1 MASHVRIL
9 LVDLLAVALISWFT
23 LVLSHPLHL
32 RNSLSNGNQLMDQ
45 DAIHQAADLLIGAR
59 RSGVLLD
66 GLPIACR
73 PRDIDDAHAIQDATV
88 TALGDTVAGWKVNTT
103 PEGRVVRGALLRSR
117 IIPSGG
123 SIAAVQV
130 PLLGVEAEIAFR
142 FDRTFEPR
150 ELAYKYTEVAS
161 AVTAFPAIE
170 IVDSRYKDYRGT
182 SLIERIAD
190 FVSNGAF
197 VEGEAKPMWHKVD
210 LSRLDVRLEIDDAVI
225 VQHVGGHPAGDPLL
239 PAIELVNDL
248 RHTTGVKA
256 GRVTTTGTYTGLNFA
271 KPGQRVR
278 AVFEGFG
285 TVEVRLTA

>member
-1 MASHVRIL
+1 
-9 LVDLLAVALISWFT
+9 
-23 LVLSHPLHL
+23 
-32 RNSLSNGNQLMDQ
+32 MDQ
-45 DAIHQAADLLIGAR
+45 DAIRQAADLLIGAR
-59 RSGVLLD
+59 KSGALLD
-66 GLPIACR
+66 GLPVACR
-73 PRDIDDAHAIQDATV
+73 PRDIDDAHAIQDAMV
-88 TALGDTVAGWKVNTT
+88 AALGETVAGWKVGTT
-103 PEGRVVRGALLRSR
+103 PEGRVVRGALVRSR

-123 SIAAVQV
+123 AIDAALV

-142 FDRTFEPR
+142 FDRAFEPR
-150 ELAYKYTEVAS
+150 ALVYKYTEVAA

-197 VEGEAKPMWHKVD
+197 VEGDAQLLWHKFD
-210 LSRLDVRLEIDDAVI
+210 LSRLDVRLEIDGAVI

-248 RHTTGVKA
+248 RHTTGVEA
-256 GRVTTTGTYTGLNFA
+256 GRIMTTGTYTGLNFA

-285 TVEVRLTA
+285 SVEVHLTT

>member
-1 MASHVRIL
+1 
-9 LVDLLAVALISWFT
+9 LIAAYS
-23 LVLSHPLHL
+23 LPEKLHRDAISIPDRFML
-32 RNSLSNGNQLMDQ
+32 RDGLSNGTRLMNQ
-45 DAIHQAADLLIGAR
+45 DAIRQAAELLIGAR
-59 RSGVLLD
+59 ESGALLD

-73 PRDIDDAHAIQDATV
+73 PRDIEDAHAIQEATV
-88 TALGDTVAGWKVNTT
+88 AALRDTVAGWKVNTT
-103 PEGRVVRGALLRSR
+103 PEGRVVHGALLSSR

-123 SIAAVQV
+123 AIAAAKV

-142 FDRTFEPR
+142 FDRAFEPR
-150 ELAYKYTEVAS
+150 ELAYKYTEVAA

-197 VEGEAKPMWHKVD
+197 VEGDAQPQWHKFD
-210 LSRLDVRLEIDDAVI
+210 LSRLAVRLEIDGVVI

-248 RHTTGVKA
+248 RHTTGIEA
-256 GRVTTTGTYTGLNFA
+256 GRITTTGTFTGLNFA
-271 KPGQRVR
+271 KPGQLVR

-285 TVEVRLTA
+285 SVEVRLTA